1 MMNKKIIA
9 KTNNLLATIKEH
21 KEQINSILQEG
32 YFFDESSLAALLIE
46 EVSMNFGIHIIE
58 QSLAKEEYQF
68 LEKYVKAF
76 KLHEVECHVGHEQVS
91 IAVSAE
97 DYRMGYDT
105 SLWNLKTIDGI
116 DDAITEVNGL
126 IETFQNESL
135 QFGFNDG
142 DFSMHM
148 PILKSYLTKLENR
161 KKELVNM
168 NKKTIQNNTERI
180 KAAHEIAVALRIQ
193 KPDLSYGDAL
203 KMAFKKLDN
212 GEIEMPVNQIE
223 EQKEKEE
230 MKQEAINKNVQRM
243 KAAHA
248 IAKEIKEQQ
257 PELKYKDALNMA
269 FKQLNDAKVNAPV
282 EPAKEVEEATPVEP
296 TTPAEENKAIKVGKM
311 LVSKDVT
318 INNVTREVALKMEA
332 GKLFGRLNKSR
343 FVWDYKQ
350 YALPTVEVNDPK
362 LRKKAAIMGRAYI
375 VERLKM
381 DNITLDIRPVDQA
394 KPKATILNT
403 QTVIVNNI
411 ERAVAIKIEG
421 DKMFGVLNKTR
432 FIWDFKKYSLPT
444 VEVKDPT
451 SRAKAASYARLFILE
466 RLKMANINLD
476 IKTKASNVKYIHLD
490 TVNGVWI
497 NAFENGYLR
506 GQVDGVSF
514 VWKPLQFKEAVSTDK
529 GTNKIDT
536 ARIRARLK
544 AAGYNTYNTLMNAIK
559 NGLDKTEN
567 YSASKSAYL
576 LAQQHN
582 LNDVAALF
590 VKNSFA
596 VEDVISAVNTLA
608 ETAKESQDT
617 HLADCYVTVLNALAA

>member
-46 EVSMNFGIHIIE
+46 EVSMNFGTHIIE

-168 NKKTIQNNTERI
+168 NKKTIQNNTER
-180 KAAHEIAVALRIQ
+180 
-193 KPDLSYGDAL
+193 
-203 KMAFKKLDN
+203 
-212 GEIEMPVNQIE
+212 
-223 EQKEKEE
+223 
-230 MKQEAINKNVQRM
+230 M

-257 PELKYKDALNMA
+257 PELKYKDALKMA

-296 TTPAEENKAIKVGKM
+296 ATPAEENKAIKVGKM